1 MMTLKIIRYQLRD
14 VFRSRWVILYT
25 LFFWLTTDAL
35 FRFGGTGD
43 RVILSLMNIILMI
56 VPLISLVLG
65 AMYLYQSREYLE
77 LMLTQ
82 PIKRG
87 SLFVGIYVGLT
98 LPLSAAFIT
107 GITIPFV
114 YHGAINDFASGL
126 LFIIFVGVLLTLV
139 FTSLAYLI
147 ALKNED
153 RIKGMGLSL
162 VVWLFFT
169 IIYDGLILLVIFLFS
184 EYPLQQTVI
193 SLTMLNP
200 VDLGRILMLLQFDIS
215 AIMGFTGAVFQRF
228 FGTVTGQM
236 LSILALSLWLY
247 IPYVLGLK
255 TFRQKN
261 F

>member
-1 MMTLKIIRYQLRD
+1 MTLKIIRYQLRD

-25 LFFWLTTDAL
+25 LFFLLTTDAL
-35 FRFGGTGD
+35 FRFGGEGE
-43 RVILSLMNIILMI
+43 RVILSLMNIIIII

-65 AMYLYQSREYLE
+65 AMYMYQSREYLE

-87 SLFVGIYVGLT
+87 VLFNGIYIGLT
-98 LPLSAAFIT
+98 LPLSVSYAIGLT
-107 GITIPFV
+107 VPFM
-114 YHGAINDFASGL
+114 YHGAIGTNTGGL
-126 LFIIFVGVLLTLV
+126 IYIILIGVLLTFV

-153 RIKGMGLSL
+153 KIKGLGLSL

-169 IIYDGLILLVIFLFS
+169 VIYDGLILLVIFLFS
-184 EYPLQQTVI
+184 EYPLQKTVLAL
-193 SLTMLNP
+193 SMLNP

-228 FGTVTGQM
+228 FGSTAGQF
-236 LSILALSLWLY
+236 LGILALTFWLL
-247 IPYVLGLK
+247 IPYTIGFR
-255 TFRQKN
+255 TFKQKN

>member
-1 MMTLKIIRYQLRD
+1 MMTLKIIQYQLRD
-14 VFRSRWVILYT
+14 VFRNRWVILYT
-25 LFFWLTTDAL
+25 LFFLLITDAL

-43 RVILSLMNIILMI
+43 RVILSLMNIIIMI

-65 AMYLYQSREYLE
+65 AMYMYQSREYLE

-87 SLFVGIYVGLT
+87 VLYNGIYVGLT
-98 LPLSAAFIT
+98 LPLSVSFAVGLSVPFI
-107 GITIPFV
+107 
-114 YHGAINDFASGL
+114 YHGAVSTYFSGL
-126 LFIIFVGVLLTLV
+126 LYIILIGVLLTLV

-162 VVWLFFT
+162 VTWLFFT
-169 IIYDGLILLVIFLFS
+169 VIYDGLILLVIFIFS
-184 EYPLQQTVI
+184 EYPLQKTVLAL
-193 SLTMLNP
+193 SMLNP

-215 AIMGFTGAVFQRF
+215 AMMGFTGAVFQRF
-228 FGTVTGQM
+228 FGSGGGQ
-236 LSILALSLWLY
+236 LLGLLTLTFWLV
-247 IPYVLGLK
+247 IPYSIGFR
-255 TFRQKN
+255 TFNQKN

>member
-1 MMTLKIIRYQLRD
+1 MTLKIIRYQLRD

-25 LFFWLTTDAL
+25 LFFLLTTDAL
-35 FRFGGTGD
+35 FRFGGEGE
-43 RVILSLMNIILMI
+43 RVILSLMNIIIII

-65 AMYLYQSREYLE
+65 AMYMYQSREYLE

-87 SLFVGIYVGLT
+87 VLFNGIYIGLT
-98 LPLSAAFIT
+98 LPLSVSYAIGLTVPFI
-107 GITIPFV
+107 
-114 YHGAINDFASGL
+114 YHGAIGTNTGGL
-126 LFIIFVGVLLTLV
+126 IYIILIGVLLTFV

-153 RIKGMGLSL
+153 KIKGLGLSL

-169 IIYDGLILLVIFLFS
+169 VIYDGLILLVIFLFS
-184 EYPLQQTVI
+184 EYPLQKTVLAL
-193 SLTMLNP
+193 SMLNP

-228 FGTVTGQM
+228 FGSTAGQF
-236 LSILALSLWLY
+236 LGILALTFWLL
-247 IPYVLGLK
+247 IPYTIGFR
-255 TFRQKN
+255 TFKQKN